1 MWDDLDD
8 ARAVTGIERQ
18 IASGEVAQSWLLLG
32 PRGSGKGAVSKAMA
46 AALTCP
52 REPTVGCG
60 RCWVCARIAR
70 RRHPDVHHIVPE
82 GPLIAV
88 DVIRESV
95 IPEASRSPFEG
106 ERKVFILEEAERMN
120 EPAQNALLKTLEEPQ
135 LDTAFILMSEAEE
148 EVLET
153 IRSRCRIV
161 RLEAVPEARVVEL
174 LEAEGANHDDAV
186 VAARVSEGDL
196 EAARSLAFDA
206 SLKARR
212 RAWLGV
218 PGRLES
224 PVDALD
230 AAAEIL
236 DDARRAGKEHERE
249 QKRDI
254 QELSEAMG
262 EGRGTATARNSLVT
276 RHKREARR
284 LEDEILGD
292 ALRCIASFYRDVV
305 AARHGAA
312 GSLNNPDSLDA
323 TGDWAAS
330 GVSDAGLLSAA
341 QRLVEARGS
350 LLKNAN
356 PALTLEAALLDAA
369 RLAPPP
375 QTVGAPPQ

>member
-1 MWDDLDD
+1 MTVWDALDD
-8 ARAVTGIERQ
+8 GRTVKGIERQ
-18 IASGEVAQSWLLLG
+18 IASGEAAQSWLLLG

-46 AALTCP
+46 AALICS
-52 REPTVGCG
+52 REPNVGCG
-60 RCWVCARIAR
+60 RCSVCARIAR

-135 LDTAFILMSEAEE
+135 LDTAFILLSEAEE

-206 SLKARR
+206 SVKARR

-224 PVDALD
+224 TVDALD

-249 QKRDI
+249 QKVEI
-254 QELSEAMG
+254 QELAEAMG
-262 EGRGTATARNSLVT
+262 E
-276 RHKREARR
+276 
-284 LEDEILGD
+284 
-292 ALRCIASFYRDVV
+292 
-305 AARHGAA
+305 
-312 GSLNNPDSLDA
+312 
-323 TGDWAAS
+323 
-330 GVSDAGLLSAA
+330 
-341 QRLVEARGS
+341 
-350 LLKNAN
+350 
-356 PALTLEAALLDAA
+356 
-369 RLAPPP
+369 
-375 QTVGAPPQ
+375 